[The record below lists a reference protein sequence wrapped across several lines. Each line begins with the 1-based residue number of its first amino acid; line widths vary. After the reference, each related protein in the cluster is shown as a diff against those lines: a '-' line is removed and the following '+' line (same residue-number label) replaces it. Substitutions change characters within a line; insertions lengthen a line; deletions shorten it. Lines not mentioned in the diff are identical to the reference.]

1 LKSLLGKKV
10 NLLWLKYKLYEV
22 LDIQR
27 PKDAPQRE
35 AVSAAF
41 DKFDFASSSLE

>member
-1 LKSLLGKKV
+1 LKPLLGKKI
-10 NLLWLKYKLYEV
+10 NFLWLKYKLYDV
-22 LDIQR
+22 LDVN
-27 PKDAPQRE
+27 KTKNAPQRE